1 MLRTPQ
7 ECQVTGSSR
16 AVELLQD
23 STNTTLGTNSFNLG
37 PRLTWWFELW
47 LLLVW
52 CCCFFPWIFGRKK
65 QLGIFGRPASWPSWH
80 TDFTLASIFESSKK
94 SDTTI
99 HASMAYTLF
108 PSTGDVVYDAMW
120 CEGKIHPAKLLSGD
134 IPGIG
139 NVMFSWPWVE
149 YHNILW
155 FTVSPPFFPGRM
167 MWDDALSRKM
177 ELNS

>member
-23 STNTTLGTNSFNLG
+23 STNTTLGTNSMNLG

-52 CCCFFPWIFGRKK
+52 CCCFFSGESLVEKNSWASLVDLLHGTLTSPWLLFLKAPK
-65 QLGIFGRPASWPSWH
+65 NWTLPFTPAWH
-80 TDFTLASIFESSKK
+80 TPFSL
-94 SDTTI
+94 
-99 HASMAYTLF
+99 
-108 PSTGDVVYDAMW
+108 STSDVVYDAMW

-139 NVMFSWPWVE
+139 NEMFSWPWVE
-149 YHNILW
+149 YHSILW
-155 FTVSPPFFPGRM
+155 FTVSPPFFPGQM
-167 MWDDALSRKM
+167 MSDDALSRKM